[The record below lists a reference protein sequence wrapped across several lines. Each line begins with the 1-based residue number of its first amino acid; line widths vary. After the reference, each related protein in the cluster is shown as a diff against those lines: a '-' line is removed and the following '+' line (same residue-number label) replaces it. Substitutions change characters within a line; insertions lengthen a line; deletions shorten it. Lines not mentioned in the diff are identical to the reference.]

1 LELRRYWSIV
11 KKKLWMIALVTIVSC
26 TAVGYYSNHFL
37 IPQYEA
43 SAKLIVNQ
51 NSGLNAQNPALDMG
65 SISSNILLIKTYKEV
80 IQTPRI
86 MGKVVQQYPE
96 LHATVDELSAKV
108 SVSSVNET
116 QVMSVSARDYSYER
130 AAKMA
135 NAVSNVFQQEIRP
148 LMKLDNVS
156 ILNWADPSERR
167 GPVSPHPIQNIVI
180 AFVLASMVGIALAFL
195 LDQLDDTVK
204 TEKDIRTQLGLPLL
218 AAIPKMKSSNLA
230 DRANDVRLTKPAGG
244 KKNVTLDA

>member
-11 KKKLWMIALVTIVSC
+11 RTKLWMITLITIVTC
-26 TAVGYYSNHFL
+26 TIVGYYSNHFL
-37 IPQYEA
+37 RSQYEA
-43 SAKLIVNQ
+43 SATLIVNQ
-51 NSGLNAQNPALDMG
+51 NSGLNTQIPNLDIG
-65 SISSNILLIKTYKEV
+65 SISSNILLIKTYKE
-80 IQTPRI
+80 IIKTPRI

-96 LHATVDELSAKV
+96 LHATANELSAKV
-108 SVSSVNET
+108 SVNSVNET

-130 AAKMA
+130 AAKIA
-135 NAVSNVFQQEIRP
+135 NAVSKVFQQEIRP

-167 GPVSPHPIQNIVI
+167 GPVSPNPTLNIMI
-180 AFVLASMVGIALAFL
+180 AFVLASMVGIGMAFL

-204 TEKDIRTQLGLPLL
+204 TENDIRTQLRIPLL
-218 AAIPKMKSSNLA
+218 AAIPKMKSSDLA
-230 DRANDVRLTKPAGG
+230 DRANDVRLTNPAGG